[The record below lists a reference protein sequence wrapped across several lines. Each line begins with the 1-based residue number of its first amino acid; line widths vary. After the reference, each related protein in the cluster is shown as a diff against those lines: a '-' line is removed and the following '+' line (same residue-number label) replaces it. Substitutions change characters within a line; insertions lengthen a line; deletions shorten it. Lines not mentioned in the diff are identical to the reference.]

1 MLFLTRKIGESIMIN
16 DNVSITVINV
26 SGRTVKLGINYP
38 KEVRVFR
45 QEIYDRIKEENLA
58 ASDQSGAISEMLSE
72 DEFEFEFPKKR
83 KVSACTDENEMFSDD
98 EIELPKT
105 DVA

>member
-58 ASDQSGAISEMLSE
+58 ASEHSEVISEMLSE
-72 DEFEFEFPKKR
+72 DEI
-83 KVSACTDENEMFSDD
+83 EM
-98 EIELPKT
+98 PKT

>member
-58 ASDQSGAISEMLSE
+58 SAEQSVTIEQILSDE
-72 DEFEFEFPKKR
+72 DE
-83 KVSACTDENEMFSDD
+83 N
-98 EIELPKT
+98 LPKI